1 MCRNRRISIGL
12 HVPLGGVT
20 PANSYCKASGWF
32 ISTKSFSC
40 FFLSLSWDA
49 EQHATNG
56 DVACF
61 QWGFYLY
68 VCQDW
73 LIQRSLVLAVWNSQF
88 KLVKLPIQHFTLKE
102 HNCGSTTARSQEA
115 FVGENLK
122 LTTLKWGFVVWAI
135 SRMISQE
142 TAAPSWVAL
151 INFIPINVSC
161 LLNQHVSSIRP
172 EEVRWPRASAFD
184 FCGASATGGPCG
196 AL

>member
-1 MCRNRRISIGL
+1 MFFESSMGCRATCYKWRCFLLPMGL
-12 HVPLGGVT
+12 
-20 PANSYCKASGWF
+20 
-32 ISTKSFSC
+32 
-40 FFLSLSWDA
+40 LSLCMS
-49 EQHATNG
+49 G
-56 DVACF
+56 
-61 QWGFYLY
+61 
-68 VCQDW
+68 DW

-102 HNCGSTTARSQEA
+102 HNCVSTTARSPEA
-115 FVGENLK
+115 FVGEHLK
-122 LTTLKWGFVVWAI
+122 LTMLKWGFVVWAI

-184 FCGASATGGPCG
+184 FCGASATGGPRG